1 MASKRVSDVLFSG
14 SVKSITMQIIYFGM
28 GVLSSQGAVLG
39 SFSPFGTSLIS
50 AVQYNYMWS
59 SLAGTIVGYILP
71 SAINTP
77 IRYMASVIAVACI
90 RWTLNDLARIKMH
103 SLYAPIIS
111 FLPILSTGLAV
122 GIVDNF
128 SRVTIIMIIMESLL
142 SAAGA
147 YFFTRTVRLM
157 SGQRGISTFTQQ
169 EFACIAMSVCIGIL
183 SFVNIEIEGISLGR
197 IIAVIIILLCSLYA
211 GVSGGS
217 ISGIAF
223 GIMFSIASTRLSYL
237 SASYAFAG
245 LMAGLFSP
253 FGKIGTAA
261 AFVLSNA
268 IICLETGD
276 TRLIISNLYE
286 VMASTI
292 IFMII
297 PNRFTKRLSNI
308 FLLRKEHI
316 KTDGL
321 RRSIIMRLDFASNAL
336 LEVCDSIESIS
347 DKLEKLNS
355 YNINDIYVK
364 ATEKTC
370 NRCGLKVFCLEK
382 EYDSTM
388 KYLNSVTNSLKSN
401 GEVVKEDFQDKF
413 INRCCKSQE
422 MIESINHYYD
432 ELISKESAIRRM
444 SQIRGIISEQFSGIG
459 NLLSDIS
466 LEFKEYE
473 KFNYTVSDRLNTEL
487 KAFGILPIDVSC
499 REDKYSRMLV
509 EIEAVNSD
517 KNKINKFD
525 LAREISRVCDR
536 KMNIPVISYAEDKC
550 RIQVS
555 EKPNYNVDIAGY
567 QHVCNNGKLCGDNY
581 CYFDDGMGRIVAVL
595 SDGMGTG
602 GRAAVDAAMST
613 GIVSKLVKAGIGFE
627 CTLKIVNSALLTKST
642 EESLATIDIACIDMF
657 TGNAKFMKA
666 GAPVTFIRKGS
677 KIKCIDTPSLPVG
690 ILTDI
695 DFEVSDINLSED
707 DIILM
712 ISDGAIVS
720 GDSWIEEMIQNFDGQ
735 DLNSLVKDVVS
746 KAAKLRQDSRDDDI
760 TAIAIRLT
768 KQ

>member
-1 MASKRVSDVLFSG
+1 MLFSG

-28 GVLSSQGAVLG
+28 GILSSQGAVLG
-39 SFSPFGTSLIS
+39 NFSPFGTSLIS

-71 SAINTP
+71 SLVDTP
-77 IRYMASVIAVACI
+77 IRYIASVIAVACI

-111 FLPILSTGLAV
+111 FLPIMSTGLAV

-128 SRVTIIMIIMESLL
+128 SRITIIMIIMESLL

-157 SGQRGISTFTQQ
+157 SGSRGISTFTQQ
-169 EFACIAMSVCIGIL
+169 EFACIAMSMCIGVL
-183 SFVNIEIEGISLGR
+183 SFSNLEIAGISIGR
-197 IIAVIIILLCSLYA
+197 IIAVLVILVCSQYA

-223 GIMFSIASTRLSYL
+223 GIMFSIASTHLSYL

-253 FGKIGTAA
+253 FGKIGVAA
-261 AFVLSNA
+261 AFILSNA

-276 TRLIISNLYE
+276 TSLIMTNLYE

-292 IFMII
+292 IFILI
-297 PNRFTKRLSNI
+297 PAKLSNRLSNI
-308 FLLRKEHI
+308 FLLRKEHV

-321 RRSIIMRLDFASNAL
+321 RNSIIMRLDFASNAL
-336 LEVCDSIESIS
+336 LEVSNSIESIS
-347 DKLEKLNS
+347 DKLNKLNS
-355 YNINDIYVK
+355 NDINAVYSK
-364 ATEKTC
+364 AVEKTC

-382 EYDSTM
+382 EYDNTM
-388 KYLNSVTNSLKSN
+388 RYLNGVTNNLKSN
-401 GEVVKEDFQDKF
+401 GEVLKGDFEKKF

-422 MIESINHYYD
+422 MIDSINYYYD
-432 ELISKESAIRRM
+432 ELISKEAAMRRM
-444 SQIRGIISEQFSGIG
+444 TQLRGIVSEQFLGIG

-466 LEFKEYE
+466 LEFREYE
-473 KFNYTVSDRLNTEL
+473 KFNYTISDRLNTEL
-487 KAFGILPIDVSC
+487 KAFGILPVDVSC

-525 LAREISRVCDR
+525 LSREISRICDR
-536 KMNIPVISYAEDKC
+536 KMNIPAISYAEDKC

-567 QHVCNNGKLCGDNY
+567 QHVCNNGNLCGDNY
-581 CYFDDGMGRIVAVL
+581 CYFDDGMGRIIVVL

-613 GIVSKLVKAGIGFE
+613 GIISKLVKAGIGFD
-627 CTLKIVNSALLTKST
+627 CTLKIVNSALLSKST
-642 EESLATIDIACIDMF
+642 EESLSTIDIACIDMF
-657 TGNAKFMKA
+657 TANAKFMKA
-666 GAPVTFIRKGS
+666 GAPVTFIKRGS
-677 KIKCIDTPSLPVG
+677 NIVCINTPSLPAG

-695 DFEVSDINLSED
+695 KFEVSDLNLSED

-720 GDSWIEEMIQNFDGQ
+720 GDNWIEEMLQNFDGQ
-735 DLNSLVKDVVS
+735 DIKDLVKGVVS
-746 KAAKLRQDSRDDDI
+746 KAAKLRQSSHDDDI
-760 TAIAIRLT
+760 SAIAIRLT